1 VTLAFEGIGGV
12 QMEEASVI
20 KNGTLITPFEI
31 IEGGAIVFRNGKIVA
46 VGQESDIK
54 IPKGTRIID
63 ASGKIVAP
71 GFIDLHIHGGKG
83 RDVMEGSYEAINE
96 LTKFLAS
103 HGTTAFLPTTVSAS
117 CGDLLNTVK
126 AVKAAIERG
135 TEGAEVLGV
144 HLEGP
149 YINVEKRGAHN
160 ANYVRLPS
168 IDEFEEIWEAS
179 NHAVKIV
186 TLAPELDGS
195 KLLIQ
200 KLRELGIVASI
211 GHSNATYTQAVDAIK
226 QGVRHATHMFN
237 RMSGFD
243 HREPGVVGA
252 VLVHDELT
260 AELICDSIH
269 VHPAAMNL
277 LTRVKGSERVVLVT
291 DAIRAAGM
299 PDGEYALGKQRII
312 VKDGVS
318 RLESGDFAGS
328 TLTMDRAVRN
338 MMKLVGTP
346 LQTAVKMTTMNP
358 AVVINVD
365 ENKGS
370 LEPGKDA
377 DIVIIDD
384 EINVHMT
391 IVKGNIVYKV

>member
-1 VTLAFEGIGGV
+1 MRKITL
-12 QMEEASVI
+12 I
-20 KNGTLITPFEI
+20 KNGTVITPFRTIKNGVVIFE
-31 IEGGAIVFRNGKIVA
+31 NGKITA
-46 VGQESDIK
+46 VGGESDVK
-54 IPKGTRIID
+54 MPKEARAID
-63 ASGKIVAP
+63 ASGKIVVP
-71 GFIDLHIHGGKG
+71 GFIDVHIHGGGG
-83 RDVMEGSYEAINE
+83 RDIMDASYEAVKEIA
-96 LTKFLAS
+96 KFVAS
-103 HGTTAFLPTTVSAS
+103 HGTTSFVPTTISTS
-117 CGDLLNTVK
+117 RPNLLRTIK
-126 AVKAAIERG
+126 AVRTAREKG
-135 TEGAEVLGV
+135 TDSAEVLGV

-149 YINVEKRGAHN
+149 YINPEKRGAHS
-160 ANYVRLPS
+160 ADYVRLPS
-168 IDEFEEIWEAS
+168 LDEFEEIWEAS

-186 TLAPELDGS
+186 TLAPELEGS
-195 KLLIQ
+195 KILIQ
-200 KLRELGIVASI
+200 RLRELGIVASI
-211 GHSNATYTQAVDAIK
+211 GHSNATYIQAVDAIK

-243 HREPGVVGA
+243 PREPGVVGA

-260 AELICDSIH
+260 AELICDKIH

-277 LTRVKGSERVVLVT
+277 LVRVKGSERVVLVT

-299 PDGEYALGKQRII
+299 PDGEYALGKQHVI

-318 RLESGDFAGS
+318 RLRSGDLAGS

-346 LQTAVKMTTMNP
+346 LQTAVKMATINP

-365 ENKGS
+365 KNKGS
-370 LEPGKDA
+370 LEPDKDA

-384 EINVHMT
+384 EISVYMA

>member
-1 VTLAFEGIGGV
+1 MGIGGV
-12 QMEEASVI
+12 QVEEAIVI
-20 KNGTLITPFEI
+20 KNGMIITPSKTIEKGVVVFED
-31 IEGGAIVFRNGKIVA
+31 GKITA
-46 VGQESDIK
+46 VGQK
-54 IPKGTRIID
+54 NRVKVPKSAKVID

-71 GFIDLHIHGGKG
+71 GFIDIHVHGGKG
-83 RDVMEGSYEAINE
+83 RDIMDASYEAVKEIA
-96 LTKFLAS
+96 KFLVS
-103 HGTTAFLPTTVSAS
+103 HGTTSFVPTTISAPRP
-117 CGDLLNTVK
+117 DLLRAVK
-126 AVKAAIERG
+126 AVKTAMEKG
-135 TEGAEVLGV
+135 NDAEVLGT
-144 HLEGP
+144 HMEGP
-149 YINVEKRGAHN
+149 YINLEKRGAHN
-160 ANYVRLPS
+160 ANYVRHPS

-186 TLAPELDGS
+186 TLAPELEGS
-195 KLLIQ
+195 KRLIQ

-211 GHSNATYTQAVDAIK
+211 GHSNATYTQAVDAIR
-226 QGVRHATHMFN
+226 QGVRHATHVFN
-237 RMSGFD
+237 RMSDFD
-243 HREPGVVGA
+243 SREPGVVGA

-277 LTRVKGSERVVLVT
+277 LIRVKGSERVVLVT

-299 PDGEYALGKQRII
+299 PDGEYALGQQRII

-338 MMKLVGTP
+338 IMKLVGMS
-346 LQTAVKMTTMNP
+346 LQTAVRMATINP

-370 LEPGKDA
+370 LELGKDA
-377 DIVIIDD
+377 DVVVIDD
-384 EINVHMT
+384 EINVYMT
-391 IVKGNIVYKV
+391 IVKGNIVYTV

>member
-1 VTLAFEGIGGV
+1 MKKTV
-12 QMEEASVI
+12 VI
-20 KNGTLITPFEI
+20 ENGTVMTPSEAIEKGVVVFED
-31 IEGGAIVFRNGKIVA
+31 GKITA
-46 VGQESDIK
+46 VGQRNRVKVPRSA
-54 IPKGTRIID
+54 RVID

-71 GFIDLHIHGGKG
+71 GFVEIHVHGGKG
-83 RDVMEGSYEAINE
+83 RDIMDASYEAVKDIA
-96 LTKFLAS
+96 KFLVS
-103 HGTTAFLPTTVSAS
+103 HGTTSFVPTTISAPRS
-117 CGDLLNTVK
+117 DLLRAVE
-126 AVKAAIERG
+126 AVKTAMEKG
-135 TEGAEVLGV
+135 TDGAEVLGA

-149 YINVEKRGAHN
+149 YINLEKRGAHD
-160 ANYVRLPS
+160 ADYVRLPS
-168 IDEFEEIWEAS
+168 LDEFEEIWEAS
-179 NHAVKIV
+179 NRAVKIV
-186 TLAPELDGS
+186 TLAPELEGS
-195 KLLIQ
+195 KMLIQ
-200 KLRELGIVASI
+200 RLRELGIVASI
-211 GHSNATYTQAVDAIK
+211 GHSNATYTQAVDAMK
-226 QGVRHATHMFN
+226 RGVRHATHVFN

-243 HREPGVVGA
+243 PREPGVVGA

-269 VHPAAMNL
+269 VHPAAMSL
-277 LTRVKGSERVVLVT
+277 LTRVKGSKKVVLVT

-338 MMKLVGTP
+338 IMRLVGTP
-346 LQTAVKMTTMNP
+346 LQTAVKMATINP
-358 AVVINVD
+358 AAVVNVD

-384 EINVHMT
+384 EINVYLT
-391 IVKGNIVYKV
+391 TVKGKILYRS

>member
-1 VTLAFEGIGGV
+1 MREIT
-12 QMEEASVI
+12 VI
-20 KNGTLITPFEI
+20 KNGTVITPFRTIRNGVVIFE
-31 IEGGAIVFRNGKIVA
+31 NGKITA
-46 VGQESDIK
+46 VGGESDVK
-54 IPKGTRIID
+54 MPKRAKVID

-71 GFIDLHIHGGKG
+71 GFIDIHIHGGGG
-83 RDVMEGSYEAINE
+83 RDIMDASYEAVKE
-96 LTKFLAS
+96 VAKFVAS
-103 HGTTAFLPTTVSAS
+103 HGTTSFVATTISTS
-117 CGDLLNTVK
+117 RPNLLRTIK
-126 AVKAAIERG
+126 AVRTAREKG
-135 TEGAEVLGV
+135 TDGAEVLGV

-149 YINVEKRGAHN
+149 YINPEKRGAHS
-160 ANYVRLPS
+160 ADYVRLPS
-168 IDEFEEIWEAS
+168 LDEFEETWEAS

-186 TLAPELDGS
+186 TLAPEIEGS
-195 KLLIQ
+195 KILIQ
-200 KLRELGIVASI
+200 RLRELGIVASI
-211 GHSNATYTQAVDAIK
+211 GHSNATYIQAVDAIK

-243 HREPGVVGA
+243 PREPGVIGA

-260 AELICDSIH
+260 AELICDNIH

-277 LTRVKGSERVVLVT
+277 LVRVKGSERVVLVT

-299 PDGEYALGKQRII
+299 PDGEYALGKQHVI

-318 RLESGDFAGS
+318 RLRSGDLAGS

-346 LQTAVKMTTMNP
+346 LQTAVKMVTINP

-365 ENKGS
+365 KNKGS
-370 LEPGKDA
+370 LEPDKDA

-384 EINVHMT
+384 EISVYMA
-391 IVKGNIVYKV
+391 IAKGNIVYKV

>member
-1 VTLAFEGIGGV
+1 MKKTNIIE
-12 QMEEASVI
+12 
-20 KNGTLITPFEI
+20 NGMVITPSKTIEKGVVVFED
-31 IEGGAIVFRNGKIVA
+31 GKITA
-46 VGQESDIK
+46 VGQRNQLEV
-54 IPKGTRIID
+54 PKNAKVID

-71 GFIDLHIHGGKG
+71 GFVDIHVHGGKG
-83 RDVMEGSYEAINE
+83 RDVMDASYEAIE
-96 LTKFLAS
+96 EIAKFLVS
-103 HGTTAFLPTTVSAS
+103 HGTTSFVPTTISAPRS
-117 CGDLLNTVK
+117 GLLRTVK
-126 AVKAAIERG
+126 AVKAAMEKV
-135 TEGAEVLGV
+135 TDGAEVLGI

-149 YINVEKRGAHN
+149 YINLEKRGAHD
-160 ANYVRLPS
+160 ADYVRHPS

-179 NHAVKIV
+179 NHTVKIV

-195 KLLIQ
+195 NLLIQ

-211 GHSNATYTQAVDAIK
+211 GHSNATYTQTVNAIK
-226 QGVRHATHMFN
+226 HGIQHATHMFN

-243 HREPGVVGA
+243 PREPGVVGA

-269 VHPAAMNL
+269 VHPAAMEL
-277 LTRVKGSERVVLVT
+277 LTRVKGSKKVVLVT

-328 TLTMDRAVRN
+328 TLTMDSAVRN
-338 MMKLVGTP
+338 MTKLVGTP
-346 LQTAVKMTTMNP
+346 LQTAVKMATINP

-365 ENKGS
+365 KNKGS

-391 IVKGNIVYKV
+391 IAKGKIVYKV

>member
-1 VTLAFEGIGGV
+1 MKKTNIIE
-12 QMEEASVI
+12 
-20 KNGTLITPFEI
+20 NGMVITPSKTIEKGVVVFED
-31 IEGGAIVFRNGKIVA
+31 GKITA
-46 VGQESDIK
+46 VGQRNQLKVSKNAKVIN
-54 IPKGTRIID
+54 

-71 GFIDLHIHGGKG
+71 GFVDIHVHGGKG
-83 RDVMEGSYEAINE
+83 RDVMDASYEAVKEIA
-96 LTKFLAS
+96 KFVVS
-103 HGTTAFLPTTVSAS
+103 HGTTSFVPTTISAPRS
-117 CGDLLNTVK
+117 DLLRTVK
-126 AVKAAIERG
+126 AVKAAMEKG
-135 TEGAEVLGV
+135 TDGAEVLGV

-149 YINVEKRGAHN
+149 YINLEKRGAHD

-168 IDEFEEIWEAS
+168 INEFEEIWEAS

-186 TLAPELDGS
+186 TLAPELEES
-195 KLLIQ
+195 KMLIQ
-200 KLRELGIVASI
+200 KLRELGIMASI
-211 GHSNATYTQAVDAIK
+211 GHSNATYTQTVNAIK
-226 QGVRHATHMFN
+226 HGIRHATHMFN

-243 HREPGVVGA
+243 PREPGVVGA

-269 VHPAAMNL
+269 VHPVAMKL
-277 LTRVKGSERVVLVT
+277 LTRVKGSKKVVLVT

-328 TLTMDRAVRN
+328 TLTMDSAVRN
-338 MMKLVGTP
+338 MMKLVGTL
-346 LQTAVKMTTMNP
+346 LQTAVKMATINP

-370 LEPGKDA
+370 LEPDKDA
-377 DIVIIDD
+377 DILIIDD

-391 IVKGNIVYKV
+391 IVKGKIVYKV

>member
-1 VTLAFEGIGGV
+1 MKKTA
-12 QMEEASVI
+12 VI
-20 KNGTLITPFEI
+20 ENGMVITPSEAIEKGVVVFED
-31 IEGGAIVFRNGKIVA
+31 GKITA
-46 VGQESDIK
+46 VGQKNRVKVPRSAK
-54 IPKGTRIID
+54 VID

-71 GFIDLHIHGGKG
+71 GFVDIHVHGGKG
-83 RDVMEGSYEAINE
+83 RDIMDASYEAVKEIA
-96 LTKFLAS
+96 KFLVS
-103 HGTTAFLPTTVSAS
+103 HGTTSFFPTTISAPRS
-117 CGDLLNTVK
+117 DLLRTVK
-126 AVKAAIERG
+126 AVKTAMEKG
-135 TEGAEVLGV
+135 TDGAEVLGA

-149 YINVEKRGAHN
+149 YINPEKRGAHD

-168 IDEFEEIWEAS
+168 LDEFEEIWAAS
-179 NHAVKIV
+179 NRAVKIV
-186 TLAPELDGS
+186 TLAPELEGS
-195 KLLIQ
+195 KMLIQ
-200 KLRELGIVASI
+200 KLRKLGTVASI
-211 GHSNATYTQAVDAIK
+211 GHSNATYIQTVDAMK
-226 QGVRHATHMFN
+226 RGVRHATHMFN

-243 HREPGVVGA
+243 PREPGVVGA

-260 AELICDSIH
+260 AELICDGIH

-277 LTRVKGSERVVLVT
+277 LTRVKGPERVVLVT

-318 RLESGDFAGS
+318 VLESGDFAGS

-338 MMKLVGTP
+338 IMRLVETP
-346 LQTAVKMTTMNP
+346 LQTAVKMATINP
-358 AVVINVD
+358 AAVVNVD

-384 EINVHMT
+384 EINVYLT
-391 IVKGNIVYKV
+391 IVKGKIVYRS

>member
-1 VTLAFEGIGGV
+1 
-12 QMEEASVI
+12 MEEASVI
-20 KNGTLITPFEI
+20 KNGTLITPFET
-31 IEGGAIVFRNGKIVA
+31 IERSAVVFRNGKIVA

-54 IPKGTRIID
+54 IPKGARIID

-71 GFIDLHIHGGKG
+71 GFIDVHIHGGRG

-96 LTKFLAS
+96 LAKFVES

-117 CGDLLNTVK
+117 RGDLLSAVK
-126 AVKAAIERG
+126 AVKTAIERG

-149 YINVEKRGAHN
+149 YINLDKRGAHN
-160 ANYVRLPS
+160 ADFIRRPS
-168 IDEFEEIWEAS
+168 IEEFEEIWEAS
-179 NHAVKIV
+179 NRAVRIV
-186 TLAPELDGS
+186 TLAPEIDGS
-195 KLLIQ
+195 KLLIH
-200 KLRELGIVASI
+200 KLRDLGAEASI
-211 GHSNATYTQAVDAIK
+211 GHSNATYTQAADAIK
-226 QGVRHATHMFN
+226 RGIRHATHMFN

-252 VLVHDELT
+252 VLVHEELT

-269 VHPAAMNL
+269 VHPAAMGL
-277 LTRVKGSERVVLVT
+277 LTRVKGSKKVVLVT

-299 PDGEYALGKQRII
+299 PDGEYALGKQHVI
-312 VKDGVS
+312 VKDGIS
-318 RLESGDFAGS
+318 KTKSGDLAGS

-338 MMKLVGTP
+338 MVKLVKLP
-346 LQTAVKMTTMNP
+346 LRTAIKMATINP
-358 AVVINVD
+358 AVAINVD
-365 ENKGS
+365 KNKGS

-384 EINVHMT
+384 DVNVYVT
-391 IVKGNIVYKV
+391 IVKGKVVYKV

>member
-1 VTLAFEGIGGV
+1 MKKTNIIE
-12 QMEEASVI
+12 
-20 KNGTLITPFEI
+20 NGMVITPSKTIEKGVVVFED
-31 IEGGAIVFRNGKIVA
+31 GKITA
-46 VGQESDIK
+46 VGQRNCVK
-54 IPKGTRIID
+54 VPKSAKVID

-71 GFIDLHIHGGKG
+71 GFVDIHVHGGKG
-83 RDVMEGSYEAINE
+83 RDVVDASYEAVKEIA
-96 LTKFLAS
+96 KFVVS
-103 HGTTAFLPTTVSAS
+103 HGTTSFVPTTISAPRP
-117 CGDLLNTVK
+117 DLLRAVK
-126 AVKAAIERG
+126 AVKTAMEKG
-135 TEGAEVLGV
+135 TDGAEILGA

-149 YINVEKRGAHN
+149 YINLEKRGAHE

-168 IDEFEEIWEAS
+168 IGEFEEIWEAS

-195 KLLIQ
+195 KMLIQ

-211 GHSNATYTQAVDAIK
+211 GHSNATYIQAVDAIK
-226 QGVRHATHMFN
+226 QGVRHVTHMFN

-243 HREPGVVGA
+243 SREPGVVGA

-260 AELICDSIH
+260 AEIICDNIH

-277 LTRVKGSERVVLVT
+277 LTRVKGSERVVLIT

-299 PDGEYALGKQRII
+299 PNGEYTLGKQRVI

-318 RLESGDFAGS
+318 RLESGDLAGS

-346 LQTAVKMTTMNP
+346 LHTAVKMATINS
-358 AVVINVD
+358 AKVIDVD

-384 EINVHMT
+384 EINVYMT

>member
-1 VTLAFEGIGGV
+1 MKKTCVIENGMVITPSKTIERGIVAFED
-12 QMEEASVI
+12 
-20 KNGTLITPFEI
+20 
-31 IEGGAIVFRNGKIVA
+31 GKITA
-46 VGQESDIK
+46 VGQK
-54 IPKGTRIID
+54 NRVKVPKSAKAID

-71 GFIDLHIHGGKG
+71 GFVDIHIHGGKG
-83 RDVMEGSYEAINE
+83 RDIMDASYEAVKE
-96 LTKFLAS
+96 TAKFLVS
-103 HGTTAFLPTTVSAS
+103 HGTTSFVPTTISAPRP
-117 CGDLLNTVK
+117 DLLRAVK
-126 AVKAAIERG
+126 AVKTAMEKG
-135 TEGAEVLGV
+135 TDGAEVLGA

-149 YINVEKRGAHN
+149 YINLEKHGAHD

-168 IDEFEEIWEAS
+168 IDEFEELWEAS
-179 NHAVKIV
+179 NRAVKVV
-186 TLAPELDGS
+186 TLAPELEGS
-195 KLLIQ
+195 EMLIQ

-211 GHSNATYTQAVDAIK
+211 GHSNATYIQAVDAIK
-226 QGVRHATHMFN
+226 HGVRHATHMFN

-243 HREPGVVGA
+243 PREPGVVGA
-252 VLVHDELT
+252 ALVHDELT
-260 AELICDSIH
+260 AELICDGIH

-277 LTRVKGSERVVLVT
+277 LTRVKGPERVVLVT

-338 MMKLVGTP
+338 IMKLVGTP
-346 LQTAVKMTTMNP
+346 LQTAVKMATINP
-358 AVVINVD
+358 AAVVNVD

-370 LEPGKDA
+370 LELNKDA

-384 EINVHMT
+384 EVNVYLT
-391 IVKGNIVYKV
+391 IVKGKILYRS

>member
-1 VTLAFEGIGGV
+1 MGIGGV
-12 QMEEASVI
+12 QVKEAIVI
-20 KNGTLITPFEI
+20 KNGVVITPSKTVEKGVVVFED
-31 IEGGAIVFRNGKIVA
+31 GKITA
-46 VGQESDIK
+46 VGQK
-54 IPKGTRIID
+54 NRVRVPRNAKAID

-71 GFIDLHIHGGKG
+71 GFVDIHVHGGKG
-83 RDVMEGSYEAINE
+83 RDIMDASYEAVKDIA
-96 LTKFLAS
+96 KFVVS
-103 HGTTAFLPTTVSAS
+103 HGTTSFVPTTISAPHS
-117 CGDLLNTVK
+117 DLLR
-126 AVKAAIERG
+126 AVKAMKTVTEKG
-135 TEGAEVLGV
+135 TYGAAVLGA

-149 YINVEKRGAHN
+149 YINLEKRGAHS

-168 IDEFEEIWEAS
+168 IDEFEEIWETS

-186 TLAPELDGS
+186 TLAPELKGA
-195 KLLIQ
+195 KRLIQ

-211 GHSNATYTQAVDAIK
+211 GHSNATYTQTVDAIK
-226 QGVRHATHMFN
+226 HGVRHATHMFN

-243 HREPGVVGA
+243 PREPSVVGA

-260 AELICDSIH
+260 AELICDNIH
-269 VHPAAMNL
+269 VHPAAMSL
-277 LTRVKGSERVVLVT
+277 LTRVKGSEKVVLVT

-299 PDGEYALGKQRII
+299 PDGEYALGKQHII
-312 VKDGVS
+312 MTDGVS

-338 MMKLVGTP
+338 MMRLVGTP
-346 LQTAVKMTTMNP
+346 LRTAVKMATINP
-358 AVVINVD
+358 AVVIKVD

-384 EINVHMT
+384 EINVYMT
-391 IVKGNIVYKV
+391 IVKGNIVYQS